1 MDINI
6 IGACQ
11 TLGCGRDGVQYGP
24 DSLRENN
31 LLNKLSQQQNLSI
44 IDTGNIYNDDQIIC
58 TPNSFTIA
66 FYISM
71 FFAFFA
77 SFNKI
82 NYNF

>member
-31 LLNKLSQQQNLSI
+31 LLNKL
-44 IDTGNIYNDDQIIC
+44 
-58 TPNSFTIA
+58 
-66 FYISM
+66 
-71 FFAFFA
+71 
-77 SFNKI
+77 I
-82 NYNF
+82 NRIHAHRSWLQSP